1 MNLHWQLHPYN
12 PQSCKKRLLFDVALS
27 VENMRDITNAAPLAL
42 GTAVMDKPAADIRLT
57 EMRIQCRN
65 LPHWDIVVENRA
77 GVTCGDVYREIHH
90 CLSTRL
96 TDEECKLY
104 VGQRNRDAVQ
114 AAFEQRCQRDPG
126 CAGYVRM
133 RGLTR
138 VDLLGGKTI
147 FAGLICPPDSGDYWI
162 LELGQLQ
169 RQTGRRRSDDR

>member
-42 GTAVMDKPAADIRLT
+42 GTAVMDKPAADIPLT

-65 LPHWDIVVENRA
+65 LPHWDIVVRNPM
-77 GVTCGDVYREIHH
+77 GITCGDVFRVIHH
-90 CLSTRL
+90 ELSARL
-96 TDEECKLY
+96 TDEERKLY
-104 VGQRNRDAVQ
+104 VSERRRHAIM
-114 AAFEQRCQRDPG
+114 AAFEQRCKKDPMYDE
-126 CAGYVRM
+126 YVRL

-138 VDLLGGKTI
+138 VDLLCGKTI
-147 FAGLICPPDSGDYWI
+147 FAGLVRAPDSDDYWL

-169 RQTGRRRSDDR
+169 QH